1 MDLLECAHG
10 EDRGAPEREPVISI
24 WAARHRAA
32 SARCWRRRTGA
43 FLLPLLLLL
52 ADRVNAGPPEPL
64 AEARAAADDVLACA
78 RPDGGWTYVCN
89 PASGPHGV
97 VTRILIRARQIGSWL
112 GGARWDVLVVRSPG
126 TPEAGIVMLDAWKRW
141 GDPRYLDAAR
151 RAGDILLEAQ
161 LGSGGWASEL
171 PVRGASTPVW
181 FRWLNHEVALDD
193 DVTSG
198 APRFLLALWRA
209 TGDGRYRDGA
219 RRGLDLLR
227 AAQLA
232 NGAWPLTWRP
242 GWLRWLSPSFEDW
255 PSTND
260 AATAG
265 PIEALLQGSTML
277 GNPEDLRAAR
287 RGGDWLLAIQGAP
300 PQAGWAQQYDAA
312 GQPAPG
318 RRFEPAGF
326 ATWESREMLDA
337 LVSLSRVTGERRY
350 CRAVGP
356 AVRWFLEAAL
366 APGCWARLYAP
377 GANAPLFVDRDGRRV
392 GTPGEARQSYRWTG
406 DFGIPGLLAT
416 LGLGSDGRRLAPGTP
431 RPPVRL
437 IGDSGACPGAP
448 PIEAAPDDENPRRR
462 IVRAAVLLQRL
473 EPGPV
478 SPCADD
484 VQGE

>member
-1 MDLLECAHG
+1 VCAHG
-10 EDRGAPEREPVISI
+10 EDRGPPERQPVI

-32 SARCWRRRTGA
+32 SPCWRRRTSI
-43 FLLPLLLLL
+43 LLLLL
-52 ADRVNAGPPEPL
+52 LVLLAGRVNASPPDPL
-64 AEARAAADDVLACA
+64 ADARAAADAVLACA

-97 VTRILIRARQIGSWL
+97 VTRLLIRARQIGSWL

-126 TPEAGIVMLDAWKRW
+126 TPAAGIVMLDAWKRW

-151 RAGDILLEAQ
+151 RAGDILLAAQ

-171 PVRGASTPVW
+171 PVRGASMPVW
-181 FRWLNHEVALDD
+181 FRWLNHEAALDD

-198 APRFLLALWRA
+198 ATRFLLALWRA
-209 TGDGRYRDGA
+209 TGDDRYRAGA
-219 RRGLDLLR
+219 RRGLDLVR
-227 AAQLA
+227 GAQLA

-242 GWLRWLSPSFEDW
+242 GWLRWLSPSFEDG

-265 PIEALLQGSTML
+265 PIEALLQGSAML
-277 GNPEDLRAAR
+277 DNREDLLAAR
-287 RGGDWLLAIQGAP
+287 RGGDWLLGIQGA

-312 GQPAPG
+312 GRPGPG

-337 LVSLSRVTGERRY
+337 LVSLARVTGERRY

-356 AVRWFLEAAL
+356 AVRWFYQSAL

-377 GANAPLFVDRDGRRV
+377 GTNAPLFVDRDGRPV
-392 GTPGEARQSYRWTG
+392 ATPADARRSYSWTG
-406 DFGIPGLLAT
+406 DFGIPGFLAT
-416 LGLGSDGRRLAPGTP
+416 LGLGSDGRRLAPGAP

-437 IGDSGACPGAP
+437 IGDPGACPGEP

-473 EPGPV
+473 EPGPA
-478 SPCADD
+478 SPCARDAE
-484 VQGE
+484 GE